1 MINVSGYFLR
11 LITPRHNL
19 LKNYIDNKFTEPVLK
34 FTYPRNRE
42 LICYIINENNT
53 ITHYGIGK
61 KGLSAGTDLQKLNI
75 SNIQKVER
83 LISIQEIL
91 KLCNSRHKTYIQNQF
106 KKGGL
111 LTNKSSDN
119 FLSVFIDLNP
129 NSADYLKKYL
139 TERLERIDKLSINKK
154 EVLATQKEA
163 ILTAMSI
170 ADIDRNKI
178 SGWDFKEEEQITSF
192 LDGLKTV
199 HLREDNMIINDLNN
213 FPGFDA
219 IRNTQFSSTVFKNNN
234 TKLTVLLANRMALEE
249 VLGTDLIYYNENY
262 KCFILVQ
269 YKVMEYEG
277 ENFIFRIQ
285 NKQFEEEVQRM
296 YTIKNVIKDL
306 EGKNTSDDFRI
317 NNDPFF
323 LKL

>member
-1 MINVSGYFLR
+1 
-11 LITPRHNL
+11 
-19 LKNYIDNKFTEPVLK
+19 
-34 FTYPRNRE
+34 
-42 LICYIINENNT
+42 
-53 ITHYGIGK
+53 GIGK

-249 VLGTDLIYYNENY
+249 VLGTDLIYYNE
-262 KCFILVQ
+262 
-269 YKVMEYEG
+269 
-277 ENFIFRIQ
+277 
-285 NKQFEEEVQRM
+285 
-296 YTIKNVIKDL
+296 
-306 EGKNTSDDFRI
+306 
-317 NNDPFF
+317 
-323 LKL
+323 

>member
-129 NSADYLKKYL
+129 NSADYLKKY
-139 TERLERIDKLSINKK
+139 
-154 EVLATQKEA
+154 
-163 ILTAMSI
+163 
-170 ADIDRNKI
+170 
-178 SGWDFKEEEQITSF
+178 
-192 LDGLKTV
+192 
-199 HLREDNMIINDLNN
+199 
-213 FPGFDA
+213 
-219 IRNTQFSSTVFKNNN
+219 
-234 TKLTVLLANRMALEE
+234 
-249 VLGTDLIYYNENY
+249 
-262 KCFILVQ
+262 
-269 YKVMEYEG
+269 
-277 ENFIFRIQ
+277 
-285 NKQFEEEVQRM
+285 
-296 YTIKNVIKDL
+296 
-306 EGKNTSDDFRI
+306 
-317 NNDPFF
+317 
-323 LKL
+323 